1 MINTQPLKLGQAPT
15 DDPVLTR
22 KPRTYWSMAVQSIR
36 RDRLTLTALIFLLF
50 LVLISVFATPL
61 SNALVGVGPDQTN
74 ADNTFAR
81 PYLIPYIQWRMGAD
95 AETAPRMLWESGGI
109 PHWLGTDQLGRDQFV
124 RLLHGGQVSLSVGFA
139 AALISFIIGTA
150 TGLMAGYFGGR
161 IDDLIMWLINTI
173 SSVPTIYILIIVAA
187 LFKPNPITLTL
198 FLGFFGWI
206 GTARFMRGNVFKVRE
221 MDYTIAARSVGL
233 SDFRIM
239 LQHVLPNS
247 LPIIIVLTAVGVG
260 TLILVESALSFL
272 GLGIQPPTA
281 TWGSML
287 TRARNF
293 IFLQE
298 GGSYTALHLV
308 WPPGLLITVTVLCF
322 YLVGDGLRD
331 ALDPTL
337 KNKK

>member
-1 MINTQPLKLGQAPT
+1 MSVSDPLLE
-15 DDPVLTR
+15 R
-22 KPRTYWSMAVQSIR
+22 KPRTYWSMAIQSIR
-36 RDRLTLTALIFLLF
+36 RDKLTLSALIFLAL
-50 LVLISVFATPL
+50 LVLITIFAQPI
-61 SNALVGVGPDQTN
+61 SQVMVGIGPNDTN

-81 PYLIPYIQWRMGAD
+81 PYLGPYIQWRMGLD
-95 AETAPRMLWESGGI
+95 METAPRMLWESDGI
-109 PHWLGTDQLGRDQFV
+109 AHWLGTDQLGRDQFV
-124 RLLHGGQVSLSVGFA
+124 RLLYGGRVSLSVGFA
-139 AALISFIIGTA
+139 AAFISFIIGTA
-150 TGLMAGYFGGR
+150 LGLMAGYFGGR
-161 IDDLIMWLINTI
+161 VDDLIMWLINTI
-173 SSVPTIYILIIVAA
+173 ASVPTIYILIIVTA
-187 LFKPNPITLTL
+187 LFKPNPFTLTL
-198 FLGFFGWI
+198 FLGFFGWL

-221 MDYTIAARSVGL
+221 MDYTVAARSVGV
-233 SDFRIM
+233 SNIRVM

-287 TRARNF
+287 SRARNF

-298 GGSYTALHLV
+298 SGRYQAIHLV
-308 WPPGLLITVTVLCF
+308 WPPGLFITLTVLCF

-337 KNKK
+337 KNKS